1 VSREEDEEGDREGD
15 EQEDVGHEEVQEG
28 HRNVLE
34 HLNVL
39 AEPRNFSD
47 QKHLTKKKKNNILD
61 LERYNFKSDF
71 QNVSI

>member
-1 VSREEDEEGDREGD
+1 MSREEDEEGDGEGD

-39 AEPRNFSD
+39 AESRNFSD
-47 QKHLTKKKKNNILD
+47 QKHLEKKKVNNILQFQIWFS
-61 LERYNFKSDF
+61 ERFN
-71 QNVSI
+71 IM